1 MQRCCARIAGL
12 RTFAC
17 RTNTNSRPRLLSARR
32 QQRFAHYSTPS
43 RQVAQGQDYDSLI
56 GADNDTFDTLDPA
69 GLKGSLR
76 QTAIRHRKALHKGGF
91 AYIDQ
96 SKLPTREA
104 SCTAKSWLPTI
115 EAALPPRL
123 RTPGARKLTDEPYS
137 AQDISR
143 IIHISSYTYDLDLL
157 TYLAIDQNRPKA
169 AVWLASMVIS
179 HDFVSDPTPIRDTNV
194 WNTCIPPSFSLS
206 SYTEQRN
213 STVLRPPPRDPL
225 SDLHPT
231 PSLDHLTAQLHP
243 LEEPLP
249 AILRHETIG
258 QIWYSLARMIV
269 QDANRANKD
278 PANQA
283 IKPEILEIIAMLHHS
298 GAMPC
303 SIYSYQPPNDPISL
317 CQPPTLHL
325 LSNQIITSLTDAA
338 WRAHETNVVEEA
350 KERGGVYDFLRPEIP
365 GSMYKVRVT
374 GLGHEIWLELVLW
387 AMLYGRFY
395 KQGVKILTRLA
406 KHLDENAWSVLSWRE
421 LANPIIQS
429 GQEKS
434 INWDE
439 VKYIFNTGISD
450 TDQTVNKKKVRR
462 TVSAEVIASFVDA
475 AVSHIRT
482 GVGSRG
488 MLPENPARFLREMKI
503 FFEKN
508 NMSLGYTS
516 WDAIILRFF
525 ESRGV
530 DFEKDPQ
537 LAGKISSVASLF
549 GDDISTVNAPTRDQ
563 LWQSTPAYVVDG
575 SAASIGYYHRLLR
588 AHIQLGS
595 LPGAMG
601 VLRDLQQLTDTNK
614 ERSIQEFFA
623 KQQNAT
629 AHDDNEDSSE
639 FGFQGRY
646 GGIHYPS
653 FFTQIPVP
661 ILADLVNLV
670 VDSEALELG
679 SWLLYSEDLDGPIV
693 HKGLYSDPI
702 MGPPLIRLAASLSDE
717 ALMGRVL
724 EVQKGQ
730 SRTDPPEE
738 VLNQILDQQIEA
750 GNWPF
755 VDKALES
762 FARLPN
768 YSISTDTTATM
779 IRAILREAKSCD
791 GDLSALRDS
800 LSAKAFLKMSS
811 FRARGFVRDHNKHDI
826 FDLGSRV
833 WRLLA
838 LINDDWRKYA
848 WMIYPNMAGKT
859 YVNFT
864 PRAFNKILSGVV
876 STYGST
882 VGKQYLGK
890 FWPDSLENGPLWT
903 LKNNDRPGGV
913 ARMTA
918 RRQDTQV
925 LTSPFTNRGRPE
937 VRIRIQGSRGKFA
950 TIHVPAQP
958 GLNIA
963 TIHLVLK
970 QALKEADG
978 KYALLQ
984 QEAEWGWRMM
994 KKLGLPDARVHQE
1007 LRSMPELA
1015 DYPELTA
1022 FNNKYRRSRFEDDL
1036 GNSGGDDLTHGLR
1049 DKAHEMKV
1057 ES

>member
-1 MQRCCARIAGL
+1 MYDIKTRSGKRQLPIYISFDCSDTGPGSLTSIECSE
-12 RTFAC
+12 T
-17 RTNTNSRPRLLSARR
+17 TNAKMLCPDS
-32 QQRFAHYSTPS
+32 RFAHHSTRTRPDL
-43 RQVAQGQDYDSLI
+43 QDQDYDSLI
-56 GADNDTFDTLDPA
+56 GANNVTFDTLDPA
-69 GLKGSLR
+69 GLKRSSR

-96 SKLPTREA
+96 SKLPARHA
-104 SCTAKSWLPTI
+104 SRTEKSWMPTI

-123 RTPGARKLTDEPYS
+123 RTPGAHRITDEPYS

-157 TYLAIDQNRPKA
+157 TYLAVNQNRPKA

-179 HDFVSDPTPIRDTNV
+179 NDFIPDPTPPRDTNV
-194 WNTCIPPSFSLS
+194 WNTCIPRSFFLSTYTQHQNPPLLNPPSS
-206 SYTEQRN
+206 N
-213 STVLRPPPRDPL
+213 PP
-225 SDLHPT
+225 SNLHAT
-231 PSLDHLTAQLHP
+231 PSLDHLTAELNP

-258 QIWYSLARMIV
+258 QIWYSLARMII
-269 QDANRANKD
+269 QDAGRANKD

-298 GAMPC
+298 GAMPS

-350 KERGGVYDFLRPEIP
+350 KERGGVYDSLRPEIP
-365 GSMYKVRVT
+365 GSMYKVHVT

-395 KQGVKILTRLA
+395 KQGVKILTRLS
-406 KHLDENAWSVLSWRE
+406 KLLDNNAWSVLSWRE

-439 VKYIFNTGISD
+439 VKYLFNTGISD

-537 LAGKISSVASLF
+537 LAGSISSVTSLF

-563 LWQSTPAYVVDG
+563 LWQPTPAYVLDG
-575 SAASIGYYHRLLR
+575 SAASIGYHHRLLR
-588 AHIQLGS
+588 AHIKLGN

-601 VLRDLQQLTDTNK
+601 VVQALQRLTDINK
-614 ERSIQEFFA
+614 ERSIQEFFS
-623 KQQNAT
+623 KQQNVT
-629 AHDDNEDSSE
+629 MHDDNEDTSE
-639 FGFQGRY
+639 FGFEGRY

-653 FFTQIPVP
+653 FFPQIPVP

-670 VDSEALELG
+670 VDSGALELG

-693 HKGLYSDPI
+693 HNGLYSDPI
-702 MGPPLIRLAASLSDE
+702 MGPPLIRLAASLADE
-717 ALMGRVL
+717 VLMGKVL
-724 EVQKGQ
+724 ELQKGH

-738 VLNQILDQQIEA
+738 VLNEILGQQIEA

-762 FARLPN
+762 FDRLPN

-779 IRAILREAKSCD
+779 IRAILREAKSCA
-791 GDLSALRDS
+791 GNLTALRNAP
-800 LSAKAFLKMSS
+800 SAKAFRKMSS
-811 FRARGFVRDHNKHDI
+811 FRTRGFVRDHNKHDT
-826 FDLGSRV
+826 FELGSRV

-838 LINDDWRKYA
+838 LINDDWRQYA
-848 WMIYPNMAGKT
+848 WMIYPNMAGRN

-876 STYGST
+876 NTYGST
-882 VGKQYLGK
+882 AGKQYLGK
-890 FWPDSLENGPLWT
+890 FWPDSLENEPLWVS
-903 LKNNDRPGGV
+903 KNDDNPGGV

-925 LTSPFTNRGRPE
+925 LTSAFNGHGPPE
-937 VRIRIQGSRGKFA
+937 LRIRVQGFRGKFA

-978 KYALLQ
+978 QYTLLR
-984 QEAEWGWRMM
+984 QEAEWAWRMM
-994 KKLGLPDARVHQE
+994 KKLGLPDTHVRQE
-1007 LRSMPELA
+1007 LRGVPELA
-1015 DYPELTA
+1015 EHPELTF
-1022 FNNKYRRSRFEDDL
+1022 FNKSRHSTFEDGL
-1036 GNSGGDDLTHGLR
+1036 GD
-1049 DKAHEMKV
+1049 
-1057 ES
+1057 